1 MIRNKNKSIFS
12 FFISS
17 LILVFLSQINLMEAD
32 AASGAGFTMQ
42 AVIPENQR
50 TDVTFFDL
58 LVQPN
63 HEQQLT
69 IVVKNLEEHP
79 ISVVVSP
86 NDAFTNDNGVI
97 EYTKRIAGDEYIHS
111 SALRFSD
118 VVVDEEIE
126 KEIPAL
132 EETNFHFTIKMPE
145 ESYEGMVLGGFHATR
160 TDEQEIDGETTEVSQ
175 GMSIQNRFALVIG
188 ARLQEEE
195 QLSIEPEVELTRA
208 GATLENGFGR
218 MYANLHLNKPTA
230 ITQMNVEAR
239 VYKDGELRY
248 ENSAENQQMAP
259 LSNYNFQIPVS
270 GDGIVPGD
278 YVMRLSANTE
288 QHQWEFEKEFTVTV
302 DDADEVNH
310 QSLLG
315 DELRQREQMS
325 YLMMGL
331 IALVVLLT
339 GIIIWILVKRKKSSK

>member
-1 MIRNKNKSIFS
+1 MIRNKNKTIFTI
-12 FFISS
+12 FISS
-17 LILVFLSQINLMEAD
+17 LILTILSQINLMEAD

-63 HEQQLT
+63 LEQELSI
-69 IVVKNLEEHP
+69 IVQNLEEHP
-79 ISVVVSP
+79 ITVVVSP
-86 NDAFTNDNGVI
+86 NDSFTNNNGLI
-97 EYTKRIAGDEYIHS
+97 EYTKRIAGDEYVHS

-132 EETNFHFTIKMPE
+132 EEAEFQFTIQMSE
-145 ESYEGMVLGGFHATR
+145 ESYKGTVLGGFYATR
-160 TDEQEIDGETTEVSQ
+160 TDEQEAEVTEVSQ
-175 GMSIQNRFALVIG
+175 GMSIQNKFALVLGI
-188 ARLQEEE
+188 RLQEEE
-195 QLSIEPEVELTRA
+195 ELSVLPDLELA
-208 GATLENGFGR
+208 GAGASLSDGLGR
-218 MYANLHLNKPTA
+218 IHANLNLKQPT
-230 ITQMNVEAR
+230 ILTQMNVEAR

-248 ENSAENQQMAP
+248 ERSAENQQMAP

-270 GDGIVPGD
+270 EDGIIPGD
-278 YVMRLSANTE
+278 YVMRVAASTE
-288 QHQWEFEKEFTVTV
+288 EHQWDFEKEFTITV
-302 DDADEVNH
+302 DDANNVND
-310 QSLLG
+310 QSLLS
-315 DELRQREQMS
+315 DQLRQRDLMR
-325 YLMMGL
+325 YLLMAL